1 MPVLVL
7 MRASTVTWCSLWFST
22 FTCRQGGGGG
32 QHNRHTWCYCIIH
45 YVTL

>member
-22 FTCRQGGGGG
+22 FTCRQGEGMEHRRYTHWQ
-32 QHNRHTWCYCIIH
+32 QHYGTSC
-45 YVTL
+45 